1 MALNNIGNMMKIMNA
16 WNIFKRNHPK
26 FPAFCN
32 AVSKRA
38 LKEGSIMAIT
48 VTTPDGEKIETNLRI
63 KAEDLELLKELT
75 NLPTFIPRAFKWGS
89 VHFWLW

>member
-1 MALNNIGNMMKIMNA
+1 MLGIYLKETT
-16 WNIFKRNHPK
+16 RNSRHSAMQ
-26 FPAFCN
+26 FP
-32 AVSKRA
+32 KRA

-75 NLPTFIPRAFKWGS
+75 N
-89 VHFWLW
+89 

>member
-38 LKEGSIMAIT
+38 LKE
-48 VTTPDGEKIETNLRI
+48 VRVQK
-63 KAEDLELLKELT
+63 K
-75 NLPTFIPRAFKWGS
+75 S
-89 VHFWLW
+89 VRT

>member
-38 LKEGSIMAIT
+38 LKEATSWRSRLPHRMA
-48 VTTPDGEKIETNLRI
+48 KRLRRI
-63 KAEDLELLKELT
+63 
-75 NLPTFIPRAFKWGS
+75 
-89 VHFWLW
+89 

>member
-32 AVSKRA
+32 AGQHHGDHGYHTGWRK
-38 LKEGSIMAIT
+38 
-48 VTTPDGEKIETNLRI
+48 D
-63 KAEDLELLKELT
+63 
-75 NLPTFIPRAFKWGS
+75 
-89 VHFWLW
+89 

>member
-26 FPAFCN
+26 FP

-75 NLPTFIPRAFKWGS
+75 N
-89 VHFWLW
+89 

>member
-16 WNIFKRNHPK
+16 WIIFKRNHPK

-38 LKEGSIMAIT
+38 LKEGSIMRSRLPHRMA
-48 VTTPDGEKIETNLRI
+48 KRLRRI
-63 KAEDLELLKELT
+63 
-75 NLPTFIPRAFKWGS
+75 
-89 VHFWLW
+89 

>member
-48 VTTPDGEKIETNLRI
+48 WLPHRMAKRLRRI
-63 KAEDLELLKELT
+63 
-75 NLPTFIPRAFKWGS
+75 
-89 VHFWLW
+89 